1 MSSNAIEYYKSLRD
15 QWVIWV
21 RDENA
26 PVLNKVE
33 DKTYQLGRGNDLGI
47 DVDLFISWADQYS
60 NQSSEAPSTESE
72 EEITNPFVDASDAVI
87 ADAIEEEVIT
97 TEAHPELV
105 TGNSEDVTSNDNLV
119 VTEVAAEDNDNLE
132 INIVEETEEVVSE

>member
-47 DVDLFISWADQYS
+47 DVDLFIAWADQYS

-72 EEITNPFVDASDAVI
+72 EEITNPFVEQEQTVEDAII
-87 ADAIEEEVIT
+87 ADAIEDEVIT
-97 TEAHPELV
+97 QEEVDELQ
-105 TGNSEDVTSNDNLV
+105 
-119 VTEVAAEDNDNLE
+119 
-132 INIVEETEEVVSE
+132 ETEEVVSE